1 MKQVHSINAHFS
13 AAQGS
18 GDINLSEGLQEL
30 SYMVDSLENKSQL
43 QGFHT
48 TLSFLDQIMG
58 KDNKQWNQG
67 INRFSQEYDKI
78 MASGNLFTKTNKIEI
93 ARAIKELSIASPKL
107 NMQDAV
113 DILSGALHSNR
124 NTPSKD
130 SAEGELLATLSILG
144 SNGLSVSITEI
155 TNTDPK
161 TEADIRA
168 WK

>member
-1 MKQVHSINAHFS
+1 MTQVHSINAHFS
-13 AAQGS
+13 AAQES

-43 QGFHT
+43 QGFQT
-48 TLSFLDQIMG
+48 TLAFLNQIMG
-58 KDNKQWNQG
+58 KGNKQWNRG
-67 INRFSQEYDKI
+67 IDRFSHEYNKI
-78 MASGNLFTKTNKIEI
+78 MASDDLFTKTNKIEI

-113 DILSGALHSNR
+113 DILSGALYNNR
-124 NTPSKD
+124 NTASKD

-161 TEADIRA
+161 TEADIRT